1 MKWNAGERITAG
13 RLSVSRVWLT
23 ASSAIASVTTTV
35 TDIPGLSHT
44 FTTTRDNVD
53 VVASALIDAEAVGVD
68 PLTGAL
74 VGELYV
80 DGVAEGEQLVWN
92 AGTNNTTADAMR
104 EGTSQQ
110 WLVTLT
116 SAGSHTIKLTARRS
130 GGTADD
136 LTVRTTHTN
145 LMLTIEDNV

>member
-13 RLSVSRVWLT
+13 RLSITRQWLT
-23 ASSAIASVTTTV
+23 ASAGIASVTTTA
-35 TDIPGLSHT
+35 TDIPGITHT

-53 VVASALIDAEAVGVD
+53 VEARAVVDAEAIGAD

-74 VGELYV
+74 VVELNV

-92 AGTNNTTADAMR
+92 AGTNNTTADGMR
-104 EGTSQQ
+104 EATPQQ

-116 SAGSHTIKLTARRS
+116 TAGSHTIKLTARRS

-136 LTVRTTHTN
+136 LAVRTTHTN
-145 LMLTIEDNV
+145 LMLVIEDNV